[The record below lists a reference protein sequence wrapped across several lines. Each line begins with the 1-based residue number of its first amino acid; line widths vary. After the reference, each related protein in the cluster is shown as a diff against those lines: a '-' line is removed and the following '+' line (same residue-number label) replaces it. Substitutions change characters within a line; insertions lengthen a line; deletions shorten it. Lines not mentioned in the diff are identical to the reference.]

1 MLRVI
6 LTLIIFCTI
15 NNFINANQFEIKKTN
30 NILFL
35 ELDLN
40 EGDYI
45 YWKHS
50 GQIGESSNISLYG
63 LSNIKTYEVK
73 WPFPSIKNENNTI
86 TPIY

>member
-1 MLRVI
+1 MLC
-6 LTLIIFCTI
+6 IIS
-15 NNFINANQFEIKKTN
+15 NLANANQFEIKKTN

-50 GQIGESSNISLYG
+50 GQVGKASVISLDG
-63 LSNIKTYEVK
+63 LSNIKKLRYK
-73 WPFPSIKNENNTI
+73 MASSYYKN
-86 TPIY
+86 